1 MKRFFKSVFAVLRK
15 KNEAKSAETSKRSS
29 PNPALEVRSQ
39 VKAGTSF
46 QWGVGRG

>member
-15 KNEAKSAETSKRSS
+15 TNQAKSVEAAKRPS